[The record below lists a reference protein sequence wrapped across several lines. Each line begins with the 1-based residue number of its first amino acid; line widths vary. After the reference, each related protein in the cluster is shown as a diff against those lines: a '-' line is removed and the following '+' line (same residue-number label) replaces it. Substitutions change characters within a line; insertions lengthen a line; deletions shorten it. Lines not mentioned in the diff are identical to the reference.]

1 MRAVPGHDLPPT
13 PDERLLT
20 NVHHTLE
27 AFSRLR
33 KERAGQLAEA
43 EAQRE
48 RVLRSRLEGQMGV
61 VEARLRHEREKR
73 EAAAYREALD
83 RLKRELSASL

>member
-1 MRAVPGHDLPPT
+1 MRAVPEQDLPPT

-33 KERAGQLAEA
+33 QERVYQLAEGKERAL
-43 EAQRE
+43 RE
-48 RVLRSRLEGQMGV
+48 RLVGQMGV
-61 VEARLRHEREKR
+61 VEARLQREREQR
-73 EAAAYREALD
+73 EAAAYREALE

>member
-1 MRAVPGHDLPPT
+1 MRAVPEQDLPPT
-13 PDERLLT
+13 PDGRLLT

-27 AFSRLR
+27 ALSRLR
-33 KERAGQLAEA
+33 EERVYQLAEGK
-43 EAQRE
+43 ERILRE
-48 RVLRSRLEGQMGV
+48 RLKGQMGV
-61 VEARLRHEREKR
+61 VEARLEHQREQR